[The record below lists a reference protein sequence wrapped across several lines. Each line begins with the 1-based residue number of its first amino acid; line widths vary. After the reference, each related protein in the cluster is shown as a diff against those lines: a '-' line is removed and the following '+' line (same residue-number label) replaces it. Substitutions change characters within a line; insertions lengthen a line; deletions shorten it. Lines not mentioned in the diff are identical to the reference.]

1 MTRFL
6 LSYFANSI
14 LTSLVI
20 LTLLLLQP
28 FLRKHFSTK
37 CLYQAWLIILLALLI
52 PFRPSFSNSFV
63 SIDLPRTSI
72 EASEEAIPS
81 LSSDFLNFET
91 SKATKDKN
99 HTSHSSTP
107 NTYLIPE
114 FGPLQSEVTTLNLIP
129 LLAIVWLIG
138 SILKTLYLLLNDQRF
153 KQKLKRFSQPVTDS
167 ETLHCFHSIQQK
179 CKLSTKTHLYRCS
192 FIQSPMA
199 VGLIHP
205 VIYFPTRE
213 YKSEEQ
219 KLLLEHEC
227 IHIKRKDYL
236 PKLLT
241 FLVCS
246 IHWFNPLVSVMARK
260 LNELCEITCDEV
272 VLRNSTK
279 EERFYYSHLLLK
291 IASDHTISQA
301 ILLSN
306 FYGGKQSMKLR
317 LQHIL
322 DTKRKRSGLFFLT
335 LFAMILF
342 TTSVFTVKATQ
353 TNQIDTESE
362 VTDDTVV
369 SSLDSNQDSTAEATL
384 NQDTTSNQVTP
395 EESTSNP
402 STSLEDKESD
412 TNVAINETVLTEDT
426 DTVTNEAMET
436 DASSSIAEYA
446 NSLVDEAYIY
456 GGTSPE
462 TGFDSSGF
470 VQYVFQQFGI
480 ELPRTSALQCETALI
495 VSVSDLQPG
504 DVVFYGND
512 NQVNHVAIYLGDNQV
527 IHASNPSDGVK
538 LSTLDYR
545 PVISYGRFQF

>member
-6 LSYFANSI
+6 FSYFANSI
-14 LTSLVI
+14 LISLII
-20 LTLLLLQP
+20 LVLLFLQP

-37 CLYQAWLIILLALLI
+37 CLYQAWLILLLALLI
-52 PFRPSFSNSFV
+52 PFRPSFSNTLV

-72 EASEEAIPS
+72 EATEESILSGSSELIS
-81 LSSDFLNFET
+81 FGT
-91 SKATKDKN
+91 SKATKDKKQISLSPT
-99 HTSHSSTP
+99 H

-114 FGPLQSEVTTLNLIP
+114 VGPLQSLETTLNLIQ
-129 LLAIVWLIG
+129 LLTIVWLIG
-138 SILKTLYLLLNDQRF
+138 GTLKTLHLLLNYQRF
-153 KQKLKRFSQPVTDS
+153 KQKLKRFSQPVTNSDIS
-167 ETLHCFHSIQQK
+167 HCFHSIQQK
-179 CKLSTKTHLYRCS
+179 WNLSTKTRLSHCS
-192 FIQSPMA
+192 FIQSPMT

-205 VIYFPTRE
+205 VIYFPTAE
-213 YKSEEQ
+213 YKTEER

-227 IHIKRKDYL
+227 IHIKRNDSI

-246 IHWFNPLVSVMARK
+246 IHWFNPCVSLMVRK
-260 LNELCEITCDEV
+260 LNELCEITCDEE

-291 IASDHTISQA
+291 IASNHTIPEA

-322 DTKRKRSGLFFLT
+322 DTKRKRSGLLILV

-353 TNQIDTESE
+353 TKTALTPS
-362 VTDDTVV
+362 
-369 SSLDSNQDSTAEATL
+369 SSLEN
-384 NQDTTSNQVTP
+384 
-395 EESTSNP
+395 
-402 STSLEDKESD
+402 KESD
-412 TNVAINETVLTEDT
+412 TNVSTNETVLTENADT
-426 DTVTNEAMET
+426 AINEITETV
-436 DASSSIAEYA
+436 SSASIAEYA
-446 NSLVDEAYIY
+446 SSLVDEAYSW
-456 GGTSPE
+456 GGNSPE

-470 VQYVFQQFGI
+470 VQYVFQQFGV
-480 ELPRTSALQCETALI
+480 ELPRTSALQCEAALA

-504 DVVFYGND
+504 DVVFYGTD
-512 NQVNHVAIYLGDNQV
+512 DSVNHIAIYLGDNQV
-527 IHASNPSDGVK
+527 IHASNPKDGVK

-545 PVISYGRFQF
+545 PAISYGRFQF